1 MLQAQTK
8 EMKQINK
15 KRTSKELVNDFFR
28 LQELCEVDKC
38 LLLHKSMAEYA
49 SFMKKVKV
57 TMGWEK

>member
-1 MLQAQTK
+1 
-8 EMKQINK
+8 MKQINK
-15 KRTSKELVNDFFR
+15 KRTSKELVNEFFR